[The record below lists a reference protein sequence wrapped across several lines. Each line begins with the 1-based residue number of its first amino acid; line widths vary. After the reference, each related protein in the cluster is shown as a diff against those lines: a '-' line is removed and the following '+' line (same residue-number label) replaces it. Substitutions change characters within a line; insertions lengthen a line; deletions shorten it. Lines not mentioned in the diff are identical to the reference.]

1 MLWNSNLHTRN
12 QCEIP
17 KENRWNEKL
26 EPFHGSQKLLFPHCP
41 QTVTEFL
48 EYFLGIFPTL
58 KNSKNPR
65 ISKTAAAL
73 YLAKFLLVLKKT
85 LTHNSIAGFTFFFR
99 SIDKKV
105 VDSLWFWGNSLWLF
119 THTLSFSS
127 LISKFYVWREK
138 VLILAGDSYLENIV
152 SFIHSFIMFC
162 FNGFLG
168 QH

>member
-1 MLWNSNLHTRN
+1 MRDSERKQMERKVGT
-12 QCEIP
+12 
-17 KENRWNEKL
+17 
-26 EPFHGSQKLLFPHCP
+26 FS
-41 QTVTEFL
+41 
-48 EYFLGIFPTL
+48 
-58 KNSKNPR
+58 R
-65 ISKTAAAL
+65 ISETPFSPLSTNCHRISRIFFRNFSNTKKLQKSTNFQNCCCTLFGKISSRTKKNLNSQQHCGL
-73 YLAKFLLVLKKT
+73 YV
-85 LTHNSIAGFTFFFR
+85 FFR

-105 VDSLWFWGNSLWLF
+105 VDSLWFWGDSLWLF

-152 SFIHSFIMFC
+152 SFPVNEGIHSFIMFC